1 MSLNLL
7 MFNINHVVKENI
19 KNIIAALP
27 NEPGV
32 YQYFDKDGKII
43 YVGKAKDLK
52 KRVSSYFTKN
62 HNNRKTQVL
71 VRNIDNIKTI
81 VVETE
86 HDALILE
93 NNLIKKYQPRYNI
106 LLKDDKTYPW
116 ICLKN
121 ERFPRVF
128 QTRNFKKDG
137 SSYFGP
143 FTSGLLSKTLVDFLS
158 HTYKLRTCNYL
169 LSEENVSRGK
179 FKVCLQYHIGNCL
192 GPCEMLQEESDYKER
207 ILEISNILKG
217 NTGTVIS
224 ELKMLMNKF
233 SGELKFEEALKI
245 KERLNIIQKF
255 QSKSTV
261 VSPTIKNVDVYS
273 FIKDE
278 HISYVNF
285 LRIINGAVIQ
295 SFTIELKERI
305 EETDED
311 LLLTAISEIRQK
323 IHSDSTEIIIPFLP
337 SFQFNNI
344 LYTIPVRGEKKKLL
358 ELSEKNVKF
367 YILEKKKKSM
377 NLNSEIPSER
387 ILKNAQKDLRLKEI
401 PFHIECFDNSNLS
414 GTNPVASCVVFKNAK
429 PAKKEYRHF
438 NIKTVEGPNDFA
450 SMEEIIYRR
459 YKRMIDEG
467 SKFPNLVIVDG
478 GKGQLSS
485 AIFALEKLDLKGK
498 IPIIGIAK
506 KLEEIYYP
514 EDQVPLYID
523 KTSETL
529 KLIQKMRDE
538 AHRFG
543 ITHHR
548 GKREKQMIISELD
561 NIPGIGEKT
570 KEILFKSFKT
580 LDTIKKSSFEDIVSV
595 IGKSKAKIIFDFFN
609 YQSQN

>member
-1 MSLNLL
+1 
-7 MFNINHVVKENI
+7 VEKENI
-19 KNIIAALP
+19 KNIISALP
-27 NEPGV
+27 NEPGI

-52 KRVSSYFTKN
+52 KRVSSYFTKI
-62 HNNRKTQVL
+62 HDNRKTQVL
-71 VRNIDNIKTI
+71 VKNIYNIKTI
-81 VVETE
+81 IVETE

-116 ICLKN
+116 ICIKN

-128 QTRNFKKDG
+128 QTRNFKRDG

-143 FTSGLLSKTLVDFLS
+143 FTSGLLSKTLVEFLS
-158 HTYKLRTCNYL
+158 HTYKIRTCNYL

-192 GPCEMLQEESDYKER
+192 GPCEMLQDELDYMDR
-207 ILEISNILKG
+207 ILEITNILKG
-217 NTGTVIS
+217 NIGTVIS
-224 ELKMLMNKF
+224 DLKLLMNKL
-233 SGELKFEEALKI
+233 SIELKFEEALRI

-273 FIKDE
+273 FMKEE

-305 EETDED
+305 EESDED

-323 IHSDSTEIIIPFLP
+323 IHSDSKEIIVPFKP
-337 SFQFNNI
+337 SFQLKN
-344 LYTIPVRGEKKKLL
+344 LSYTIPVRGEKKKLL

-377 NLNSEIPSER
+377 NLNKEIPSER
-387 ILKNAQKDLRLKEI
+387 ILKTAQKDLRLKEI

-450 SMEEIIYRR
+450 SMEEIIFRR
-459 YKRMIDEG
+459 YKRIIDEG
-467 SKFPNLVIVDG
+467 LKFPNLIIVDG

-485 AIFALEKLDLKGK
+485 AMSALDKLELKGK
-498 IPIIGIAK
+498 IPVIGIAK

-529 KLIQKMRDE
+529 KLIQRMRDE

-548 GKREKQMIISELD
+548 GKRTKQMLNSELD
-561 NIPGIGEKT
+561 NIKGIGEKT
-570 KEILFKSFKT
+570 KEVLLKSFKT
-580 LDTIKKSSFEDIVSV
+580 VESIKKTSSKEIESV
-595 IGKSKAKIIFDFFN
+595 IGRSKAKILIDYFN
-609 YQSQN
+609 CRSQS